1 MHSRR
6 NTKGIIGSL
15 LGIGV
20 SIAGFVWITT
30 VIVFMS
36 DLMSYAALVNFV
48 AGFPI
53 PLFGLSVYNGLIVS
67 LVVPYPNSVNWL
79 AVVSILVV
87 VVLVVFA
94 VMIGLG
100 FRSYGRSEFSAFGAT
115 VILKRGIESSLYL
128 AFSFL
133 GVLIAGVTILAG
145 VTFQNTI
152 VYNFLRI
159 QGLTEIFTPIR
170 IPEFLYTW
178 IGLAALGVV
187 LIVLGAATLRVRD
200 LVDWRDLA
208 TVAGVLSIMGG
219 VVFGLHLFVS
229 VLYSMQLA
237 SFWNQLLIAL
247 FYPMGASMTSGVLSS
262 FEFSSILSIVGF
274 GILLVVS
281 VLWTRIFP
289 APLPTNK

>member
-15 LGIGV
+15 LGIVV
-20 SIAGFVWITT
+20 SIAGFVWVTT

-36 DLMSYAALVNFV
+36 DLMSYAALVNFI

-53 PLFGLSVYNGLIVS
+53 PFFGLSIYNGLIVG
-67 LVVPYPNSVNWL
+67 LAVPYPNSVKWL
-79 AVVSILVV
+79 VVVSILF
-87 VVLVVFA
+87 VVLLVEFGA
-94 VMIGLG
+94 MMGLG

-128 AFSFL
+128 AFSL
-133 GVLIAGVTILAG
+133 VGALIAGVIILAG
-145 VTFQNTI
+145 VTLRNTI

-170 IPEFLYTW
+170 IPEFLCAW
-178 IGLAALGVV
+178 VGLAVLGVV
-187 LIVLGAATLRVRD
+187 LIALGAATVRVRD

-208 TVAGVLSIMGG
+208 TVAGALSIMGG
-219 VVFGLHLFVS
+219 VVFDLHLLVGI
-229 VLYSMQLA
+229 LYSMQLA
-237 SFWNQLLIAL
+237 SFWNQLWIAL
-247 FYPMGASMTSGVLSS
+247 FYPMGASMTSAVLSS

-281 VLWTRIFP
+281 VLWTRIFL
-289 APLPTNK
+289 APTFNK